1 MLLIA
6 DKDKQDF
13 SIMQEDRQE
22 KSPIKQKILLYL
34 AKKGVSEYEFY
45 KKSGTTRGILAQNNG
60 ISEDNI
66 ARFLA
71 YAPDVNEEWLLTG
84 RGEMIKTKGSLS
96 GTPADEQPNLTDKD
110 TKNNLHTQGKTTEL
124 STAHP
129 TNNPKEG
136 IPLIPFS
143 AMAGVLT
150 GEQSVLE
157 YECERYVVP
166 AFNGADFLMQVK
178 GNSMMPTYISGD
190 IVACQRVPMSGLF
203 FQWNKPYVLDTAQGA
218 IIKRIKPGSDKQHI
232 LIVSDNKEYDPFE
245 LPYEDIYA
253 VALVIGIIRL
263 E

>member
-1 MLLIA
+1 M
-6 DKDKQDF
+6 
-13 SIMQEDRQE
+13 
-22 KSPIKQKILLYL
+22 
-34 AKKGVSEYEFY
+34 
-45 KKSGTTRGILAQNNG
+45 ILALIEHYSNG
-60 ISEDNI
+60 NKAQFASRLGITPQGLSTWIKRNTFDAELVFSKCEGLS
-66 ARFLA
+66 AQ
-71 YAPDVNEEWLLTG
+71 WLLTG
-84 RGEMIKTKGSLS
+84 EGELFENNHQTKVEKLS
-96 GTPADEQPNLTDKD
+96 EKDEKILIRPAQ
-110 TKNNLHTQGKTTEL
+110 
-124 STAHP
+124 
-129 TNNPKEG
+129 NPKEG

-166 AFNGADFLMQVK
+166 AFSGADFLMPVK

-218 IIKRIKPGSDKQHI
+218 IIKRIKPGSDKQHV